1 MDYTILIDSIDAQ
14 QWEQYAHGF
23 VDYSIYQTWAYQQ
36 VRAES
41 DRQEVRRI
49 IIKDENGEAVLMCHL
64 RIKAIRPLG
73 IRIGYVQSGPL
84 MLRERGELDCLPDA
98 LKQLRDSCSHMSINV
113 LRVVPNLRNDEV
125 GEKIGG
131 LLEFSGF
138 KKNQRVAPYR
148 TFIVS
153 LKEPEEE
160 ILARIHRES
169 RRILKKAEKMLIEV
183 RQGTSHEFFEILE
196 NLYAGAKERKGFEG
210 VDSAEY
216 AKTQQM
222 LAQNDKAIV
231 LIAYYDG
238 QPITAHATTHFGTT
252 AVPILTASNETGLSC
267 GTSYLLWWRA
277 YLIAKSLGMERYD
290 LGGVDPDRNPD
301 GYRFKK
307 RMGGDETFY
316 LGAFEMY
323 KNSIVERLWHAA
335 EGAHRLLKKVRV

>member
-1 MDYTILIDSIDAQ
+1 MSLKVIIDDVDQAQ
-14 QWEQYAHGF
+14 WSGYASELA
-23 VDYSIYQTWAYQQ
+23 DYSIYQTWAYQQ

-98 LKQLRDSCSHMSINV
+98 LKQLRDSCSRMSINT

-125 GEKIGG
+125 GKKIGG

-138 KKNQRVAPYR
+138 KKSPRVAPYH

-169 RRILKKAEKMLIEV
+169 RRILKKAEKMPIEV
-183 RQGTSHEFFEILE
+183 RQGTSHEFFGILE
-196 NLYAGAKERKGFEG
+196 NLYAGAKERKGFKG
-210 VDSAEY
+210 LDSAEY

-231 LIAYYDG
+231 LIAFYDG
-238 QPITAHATTHFGTT
+238 QPVTAHATTHFGTT
-252 AVPILTASNETGLSC
+252 AVPILTASNETGLRC

-290 LGGVDPDRNPD
+290 LGGVDPNKNRK
-301 GYRFKK
+301 GYLFKK
-307 RMGGDETFY
+307 RMGGEETFY
-316 LGAFEMY
+316 MGAFETCE
-323 KNSIVERLWHAA
+323 NSIAKRLWHAA
-335 EGAHRLLKKVRV
+335 ERAHRLLRRIGV

>member
-1 MDYTILIDSIDAQ
+1 
-14 QWEQYAHGF
+14 
-23 VDYSIYQTWAYQQ
+23 
-36 VRAES
+36 
-41 DRQEVRRI
+41 
-49 IIKDENGEAVLMCHL
+49 
-64 RIKAIRPLG
+64 
-73 IRIGYVQSGPL
+73 
-84 MLRERGELDCLPDA
+84 
-98 LKQLRDSCSHMSINV
+98 MSINV